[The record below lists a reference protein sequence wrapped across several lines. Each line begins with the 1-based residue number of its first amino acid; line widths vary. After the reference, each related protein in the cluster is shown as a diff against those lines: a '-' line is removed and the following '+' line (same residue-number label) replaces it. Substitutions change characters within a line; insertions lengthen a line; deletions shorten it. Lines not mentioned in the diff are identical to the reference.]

1 MLNLAFCLLLIYLSG
16 YFFMKNK
23 IIYVL
28 WYGLLSLANLI
39 LGIYVLIS
47 EKLTTIEILVKQL
60 GV

>member
-1 MLNLAFCLLLIYLSG
+1 
-16 YFFMKNK
+16 MKNR

-28 WYGLLSLANLI
+28 WYGLFSLANLI

-47 EKLTTIEILVKQL
+47 EKLTAIETLVKQL